1 MKMKDL
7 SISVLILMVLF
18 LVSCKN
24 SSNKKSQTIVSDAQ
38 ILEVAS
44 KAYVYGYPLL
54 LMDYTNRI
62 GINVEEPNSFGSA
75 PINQIGHF
83 RQFPDHNFTDV
94 VKPNV
99 DTYYSIAWYDLKQ
112 EPIVLSVPA
121 TDRYYLLPLLDA
133 YTNVFSV
140 PGTRTTGKEAQ
151 SFLLAGPFW
160 QGEVPEGMTLIQ
172 APTNMVWMIGRT
184 QVNSLED
191 GATVVASIQDG
202 YKLVPLSHFGKEYI
216 PPKGTVSEEVK
227 NIVPVSDVR
236 ALSIEDYFNL
246 LSELMVD
253 NPPAPADSTLIEE
266 MASIG
271 IIPGQSFSTENFNQE
286 VKQKLESIPE
296 KVHNKWESMGKNEN
310 PDMVKDGWIFMT
322 QGMGSYGTNYD
333 FRAFIAFFGLGAN
346 LPEDAIYPSSGK
358 DSNNEL
364 LDGAKK
370 YVIHFTKEQIPPVNA
385 FWSLTAYD
393 KRNLLVENPINRYAL
408 GDRDNL
414 KYNKDGSLDI
424 YIQNTSIGKDK
435 EANWL
440 PSPKEGP
447 MNLTLRLYW
456 PKPEVLDGSWT
467 IPAIQKVK

>member
-216 PPKGTVSEEVK
+216 HPQK
-227 NIVPVSDVR
+227 
-236 ALSIEDYFNL
+236 
-246 LSELMVD
+246 ELF
-253 NPPAPADSTLIEE
+253 L
-266 MASIG
+266 
-271 IIPGQSFSTENFNQE
+271 
-286 VKQKLESIPE
+286 KKLKIL
-296 KVHNKWESMGKNEN
+296 
-310 PDMVKDGWIFMT
+310 F
-322 QGMGSYGTNYD
+322 
-333 FRAFIAFFGLGAN
+333 L
-346 LPEDAIYPSSGK
+346 
-358 DSNNEL
+358 
-364 LDGAKK
+364 
-370 YVIHFTKEQIPPVNA
+370 
-385 FWSLTAYD
+385 
-393 KRNLLVENPINRYAL
+393 
-408 GDRDNL
+408 
-414 KYNKDGSLDI
+414 
-424 YIQNTSIGKDK
+424 
-435 EANWL
+435 
-440 PSPKEGP
+440 
-447 MNLTLRLYW
+447 
-456 PKPEVLDGSWT
+456 
-467 IPAIQKVK
+467 